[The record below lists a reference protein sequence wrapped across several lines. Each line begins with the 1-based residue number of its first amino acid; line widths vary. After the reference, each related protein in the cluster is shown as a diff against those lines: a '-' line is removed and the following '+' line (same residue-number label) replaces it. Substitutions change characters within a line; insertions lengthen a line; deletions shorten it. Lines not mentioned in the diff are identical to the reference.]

1 MENVLTGATLID
13 GNGGQPIANAAVY
26 VKNERI
32 AWAGSAADLPPEAQD
47 AEQIDISGKWL
58 LPGLIDAHIHICYNG
73 SESVFALLEKHRDE
87 LVLEAVDI
95 CKRTL
100 SHGVTTV
107 RDVGGEQFI
116 EMSLRKAIDRGFID
130 GPRMKLS
137 GRVISMT
144 GGHAHFIAREADGPD
159 EMRKAARE
167 QIKAGADLVKLMA
180 TGGTA
185 TPGQDIHA
193 SQLTVEEISAVTEVA
208 HMMGR
213 KVAAHCHGTGGIRN
227 CMLGGVDTIE
237 HGTYL
242 DEETADMMVENGA
255 ALVLT
260 LGAGNPD
267 LESYPLSPVQQADAE
282 RRKPMIEA
290 GIKQIRGTIAL
301 ARSKGIF
308 LGIGTDAGG
317 NPLAPHNFSMAREL
331 ELLVD
336 NDLTAMEA
344 ISIGTRNNAEI
355 LDMGGDIGTVEA
367 GKYADLLVLN
377 ADPLVD
383 IRNLREIYA
392 VVKGGKRYSVT
403 PMRSGGGHV

>member
-1 MENVLTGATLID
+1 MEYILQGATLID
-13 GNGGQPIANAAVY
+13 GNGGPPVANSAVH
-26 VKNERI
+26 VNGERI
-32 AWAGSAADLPPEAQD
+32 AWAGAAADLPADAQ
-47 AEQIDISGKWL
+47 AAKTIDVSGKWL
-58 LPGLIDAHIHICYNG
+58 MPGLIDAHIHICYNG
-73 SESVFALLEKHRDE
+73 SDSVFTLLEKHRDE

-100 SHGVTTV
+100 AQGVTTI

-116 EMSLRKAIDRGFID
+116 EMSLRNAINRGFIQ

-180 TGGTA
+180 TGGSA

-193 SQLTVEEISAVTEVA
+193 SQLTVEEIAAVTEVA

-213 KVAAHCHGTGGIRN
+213 TVAAHCHGTGGIRN
-227 CMLGGVDTIE
+227 CMLGGVDSIE

-242 DEETADMMVENGA
+242 DEETADMMVERGA
-255 ALVLT
+255 ELVLT

-282 RRKPMIEA
+282 RRKPMIEQ
-290 GIKQIRGTIAL
+290 GVKQIRKTIAL
-301 ARSKGIF
+301 ARGKGIF

-317 NPLAPHNFSMAREL
+317 NPLAPHQFAMAREL
-331 ELLVD
+331 ELLVE

-344 ISIGTRNNAEI
+344 ITIGTRNNAKVLRWDDE
-355 LDMGGDIGTVEA
+355 IGTVEA
-367 GKYADLLVLN
+367 GRYADLLLLD
-377 ADPLVD
+377 ADPLLD
-383 IRNLREIYA
+383 IRNLRQIAA
-392 VVKGGKRYSVT
+392 VIKGGQKA
-403 PMRSGGGHV
+403 

>member
-1 MENVLTGATLID
+1 MAFVLCGATLID
-13 GNGGQPIANAAVY
+13 GNGGAPLNNAAVY
-26 VKNERI
+26 VDGERI
-32 AWAGSAADLPPEAQD
+32 AWVGGAADLPPPAQA
-47 AEQIDISGKWL
+47 AEQVDVSGKWL
-58 LPGLIDAHIHICYNG
+58 MPGIIDAHIHICYNG
-73 SESVFALLEKHRDE
+73 SDSVFTLLEKHRDD

-95 CKRTL
+95 CERTL
-100 SHGVTTV
+100 SQGVTTV
-107 RDVGGEQFI
+107 RDVGGEQYI
-116 EMSLRKAIDRGFID
+116 EMSLRNAINRGFIR

-180 TGGTA
+180 TGGSA

-213 KVAAHCHGTGGIRN
+213 TVAAHCHGTGGIRN

-242 DEETADMMVENGA
+242 DEETADMMVANGA
-255 ALVLT
+255 QLVLT

-282 RRKPMIEA
+282 RRKPMIEQ
-290 GIKQIRGTIAL
+290 GVKQIRKTIAL

-308 LGIGTDAGG
+308 TGIGTDAGG
-317 NPLAPHNFSMAREL
+317 NPLAPHQFAMAREL

-344 ISIGTRNNAEI
+344 ITIGTRNNAKI
-355 LDMGGDIGTVEA
+355 LRWDDEIGTVEA
-367 GKYADLLVLN
+367 GKYADLLLLD

-383 IRNLREIYA
+383 IRNLRQIAA
-392 VVKGGKRYSVT
+392 VYKGGEKV
-403 PMRSGGGHV
+403 

>member
-1 MENVLTGATLID
+1 MGYVLTGATVID
-13 GNGGQPIANAAVY
+13 GNGGAPLENAAVH
-26 VKNERI
+26 VDGERI
-32 AWAGSAADLPPEAQD
+32 AWVGSAAELPAEARD
-47 AEQIDISGKWL
+47 AEQIDVSGKWL

-73 SESVFALLEKHRDE
+73 SDSVFTLLEKHRDD

-95 CKRTL
+95 CERTL
-100 SHGVTTV
+100 AQGVTTI
-107 RDVGGEQFI
+107 RDVGGEQYI
-116 EMSLRKAIDRGFID
+116 EMSLRNAISRGFIR

-144 GGHAHFIAREADGPD
+144 GGHAHFIAREADGPH

-180 TGGTA
+180 TGGSA

-213 KVAAHCHGTGGIRN
+213 PVAAHCHGTGGIRN

-242 DEETADMMVENGA
+242 DEETADMMVANGA

-267 LESYPLSPVQQADAE
+267 LESYPLSPLQQADAE
-282 RRKPMIEA
+282 RRKPMIEQ
-290 GIKQIRGTIAL
+290 GVKQIRKTIAL

-308 LGIGTDAGG
+308 TGIGTDAGG
-317 NPLAPHNFSMAREL
+317 NPLAPHQFAMAREL
-331 ELLVD
+331 ELLVE

-355 LDMGGDIGTVEA
+355 LRWEDEIGTVEA
-367 GKYADLLVLN
+367 GKYADLLLLN

-383 IRNLREIYA
+383 IRNLRDIAA
-392 VVKGGKRYSVT
+392 VFKGGEKV
-403 PMRSGGGHV
+403 

>member
-1 MENVLTGATLID
+1 MGFVLTGATLID
-13 GNGGQPIANAAVY
+13 GNGGAPLKNAAIY
-26 VKNERI
+26 IDGERI
-32 AWAGSAADLPPEAQD
+32 AWVGGAADLPAEARE
-47 AEQIDISGKWL
+47 AEQIDGSGKWL

-73 SESVFALLEKHRDE
+73 SDSVFTLLEKHRDD
-87 LVLEAVDI
+87 LVLEAVEI
-95 CKRTL
+95 CERTL
-100 SHGVTTV
+100 SQGVTTI
-107 RDVGGEQFI
+107 RDVGGEQYI
-116 EMSLRKAIDRGFID
+116 EMSLRNAIDRGFIR

-144 GGHAHFIAREADGPD
+144 GGHAHFIAREADGQH

-180 TGGTA
+180 TGGSA

-193 SQLTVEEISAVTEVA
+193 SQLTVEEIAAVTEVA

-213 KVAAHCHGTGGIRN
+213 PVAAHCHGTGGIRN

-242 DEETADMMVENGA
+242 DEETADMMVANGA

-260 LGAGNPD
+260 VGVGNPD

-282 RRKPMIEA
+282 RRKPMIEQ
-290 GIKQIRGTIAL
+290 GVQQIRKTIAL
-301 ARSKGIF
+301 ARSKGVFI
-308 LGIGTDAGG
+308 GCGTDAGG
-317 NPLAPHNFSMAREL
+317 NPLAPHQFAMAREL
-331 ELLVD
+331 ELLVE
-336 NDLTAMEA
+336 NDLTVLEA

-355 LDMGGDIGTVEA
+355 LRWADEIGTVEA
-367 GKYADLLVLN
+367 GKYADLLLLN

-383 IRNLREIYA
+383 IRNLRDIAA
-392 VVKGGKRYSVT
+392 VYKGGEQV
-403 PMRSGGGHV
+403 

>member
-1 MENVLTGATLID
+1 MGYVLTGATLID
-13 GNGGQPIANAAVY
+13 GNGGEPIADSAVY
-26 VKNERI
+26 VKGERI
-32 AWAGSAADLPPEAQD
+32 AWAGSAADLPAEARD
-47 AEQIDISGKWL
+47 AKRVDVSGKWL
-58 LPGLIDAHIHICYNG
+58 MPGLIDAHIHICYNG

-100 SHGVTTV
+100 SQGVTTV

-116 EMSLRKAIDRGFID
+116 EMSLRNAINRGFIE

-213 KVAAHCHGTGGIRN
+213 HVAAHCHGTGGIRN

-242 DEETADMMVENGA
+242 DDETADMMVANGA
-255 ALVLT
+255 QLVLT

-267 LESYPLSPVQQADAE
+267 LDQLSA
-282 RRKPMIEA
+282 IA
-290 GIKQIRGTIAL
+290 GA
-301 ARSKGIF
+301 
-308 LGIGTDAGG
+308 AG
-317 NPLAPHNFSMAREL
+317 
-331 ELLVD
+331 
-336 NDLTAMEA
+336 
-344 ISIGTRNNAEI
+344 
-355 LDMGGDIGTVEA
+355 
-367 GKYADLLVLN
+367 
-377 ADPLVD
+377 
-383 IRNLREIYA
+383 
-392 VVKGGKRYSVT
+392 
-403 PMRSGGGHV
+403 

>member
-1 MENVLTGATLID
+1 MGSVLTGATLID
-13 GNGGQPIANAAVY
+13 GKGGAPLQNAAVY
-26 VKNERI
+26 IKGERI
-32 AWAGSAADLPPEAQD
+32 AWVGSAADLPAEARD
-47 AEQIDISGKWL
+47 AERIDAAGKWL

-73 SESVFALLEKHRDE
+73 SDSVFTLLEKHRDD
-87 LVLEAVDI
+87 LVLEAVEI
-95 CKRTL
+95 CERTL
-100 SHGVTTV
+100 SQGVTTI
-107 RDVGGEQFI
+107 RDVGGEQYI
-116 EMSLRKAIDRGFID
+116 EMSLRNAINRGFIR

-144 GGHAHFIAREADGPD
+144 GGHAHFIAREADGPH

-180 TGGTA
+180 TGGSA

-193 SQLTVEEISAVTEVA
+193 SQLTVEEIAAVTEVA

-213 KVAAHCHGTGGIRN
+213 PVAAHCHGTGGIRN

-242 DEETADMMVENGA
+242 DEDTADMMVANGA

-260 LGAGNPD
+260 VGVGNPD

-282 RRKPMIEA
+282 RRKPMIEQ
-290 GIKQIRGTIAL
+290 GVQQIRKTIAL
-301 ARSKGIF
+301 ARSKGVF
-308 LGIGTDAGG
+308 LGCGTDAGG
-317 NPLAPHNFSMAREL
+317 NPLAPHQFAMAREL
-331 ELLVD
+331 ELLVE
-336 NDLTAMEA
+336 NDLTALEA

-355 LDMGGDIGTVEA
+355 LRWADEIGTVEA
-367 GKYADLLVLN
+367 GKYADLLLLN

-383 IRNLREIYA
+383 IRNLRDIAA
-392 VVKGGKRYSVT
+392 VYKGGEQV
-403 PMRSGGGHV
+403 

>member
-1 MENVLTGATLID
+1 MEYVLTGATLID
-13 GNGGQPIANAAVY
+13 GNGGAPLENAAAHV
-26 VKNERI
+26 VDERI
-32 AWAGSAADLPPEAQD
+32 AWVGGMADLPPEALD
-47 AEQIDISGKWL
+47 AEQIDVSGKWL

-73 SESVFALLEKHRDE
+73 SESVFALLEKHRDD

-107 RDVGGEQFI
+107 RDVGGEQYI
-116 EMSLRKAIDRGFID
+116 EMGLRRAIDRGFIE

-208 HMMGR
+208 RMMGR

-282 RRKPMIEA
+282 RRKPMIEQ

-301 ARSKGIF
+301 ARAKGIF

-344 ISIGTRNNAEI
+344 ITIGTRNNAAV
-355 LDMGGDIGTVEA
+355 LDMEDDIGTVEA
-367 GKYADLLVLN
+367 GKYADLLLLKS
-377 ADPLVD
+377 DPLVD
-383 IRNLREIYA
+383 IRNLRDIAA
-392 VVKGGKRYSVT
+392 VVKGGKKVW
-403 PMRSGGGHV
+403 G

>member
-1 MENVLTGATLID
+1 MEYVLNGATLID
-13 GNGGQPIANAAVY
+13 GNGGEPIANSAVY
-26 VKNERI
+26 VQGERI
-32 AWAGSAADLPPEAQD
+32 AWVGSAADLPTEAQEV
-47 AEQIDISGKWL
+47 EQIDVSGAWL
-58 LPGLIDAHIHICYNG
+58 MPGLIDAHIHICYNG

-100 SHGVTTV
+100 SHGVTAI

-116 EMSLRKAIDRGFID
+116 EMSLRNAINRGFIE

-193 SQLTVEEISAVTEVA
+193 SQLTVAEISAVTEVA

-242 DEETADMMVENGA
+242 DDETADMMVENGA

-282 RRKPMIEA
+282 RRKPMIEQ
-290 GIKQIRGTIAL
+290 GVKQIRQTIAL
-301 ARSKGIF
+301 ARAKGIF

-336 NDLTAMEA
+336 NDLTALEA

-355 LDMGGDIGTVEA
+355 LDMADDIGTVEA
-367 GKYADLLVLN
+367 GKYADLLLTN

-383 IRNLREIYA
+383 IRNLRDVAA
-392 VVKGGKRYSVT
+392 VVKGGKKV
-403 PMRSGGGHV
+403 

>member
-1 MENVLTGATLID
+1 MRYVLTGATLID
-13 GNGGQPIANAAVY
+13 GNGGEPIANSAVY
-26 VKNERI
+26 VKGERI
-32 AWAGSAADLPPEAQD
+32 AWVGSAADLPTEAREV
-47 AEQIDISGKWL
+47 EQIDVSGAWL
-58 LPGLIDAHIHICYNG
+58 MPGLIDAHIHICYNG

-100 SHGVTTV
+100 SHGVTAI

-116 EMSLRKAIDRGFID
+116 EMSLRNAINRGFIE

-193 SQLTVEEISAVTEVA
+193 SQLTVAEISAVTEVA

-242 DEETADMMVENGA
+242 DDETADMMVENGA

-282 RRKPMIEA
+282 RRKPMIEQ
-290 GIKQIRGTIAL
+290 GVKQIRQTIAL
-301 ARSKGIF
+301 ARAKGIF

-317 NPLAPHNFSMAREL
+317 NPLAPHNYSMAREL
-331 ELLVD
+331 KLLVD
-336 NDLTAMEA
+336 NDLTALEA

-355 LDMGGDIGTVEA
+355 LDMADDIGTVEA
-367 GKYADLLVLN
+367 GKYADLLLTN

-383 IRNLREIYA
+383 IRNLRDIAA
-392 VVKGGKRYSVT
+392 VVKGGKKV
-403 PMRSGGGHV
+403 SG

>member
-1 MENVLTGATLID
+1 MEYVLTGATLID
-13 GNGGQPIANAAVY
+13 GNGGEPLENAAAHV
-26 VKNERI
+26 VGERI
-32 AWAGSAADLPPEAQD
+32 AWVGGMADLPREALD
-47 AEQIDISGKWL
+47 AEQIDVSGKWL

-73 SESVFALLEKHRDE
+73 SESVFALLEKPRDD

-95 CKRTL
+95 CRRTL

-107 RDVGGEQFI
+107 RDVGGEQYI
-116 EMSLRKAIDRGFID
+116 EMGLRRAIDRGFIE

-208 HMMGR
+208 RMMGR

-282 RRKPMIEA
+282 RRKPMIEQ

-301 ARSKGIF
+301 ARAKGIF

-344 ISIGTRNNAEI
+344 ISIGTRNNAAV
-355 LDMGGDIGTVEA
+355 LDMEADIGTVEA
-367 GKYADLLVLN
+367 GKYADLLLLKS
-377 ADPLVD
+377 DPLVD
-383 IRNLREIYA
+383 IRNLRDIAA
-392 VVKGGKRYSVT
+392 VVKGGKKVW
-403 PMRSGGGHV
+403 G

>member
-1 MENVLTGATLID
+1 MEK
-13 GNGGQPIANAAVY
+13 P
-26 VKNERI
+26 
-32 AWAGSAADLPPEAQD
+32 
-47 AEQIDISGKWL
+47 
-58 LPGLIDAHIHICYNG
+58 
-73 SESVFALLEKHRDE
+73 RDD

-95 CKRTL
+95 CGRTL
-100 SHGVTTV
+100 SQGVTTI
-107 RDVGGEQFI
+107 RDVGGEQYI
-116 EMSLRKAIDRGFID
+116 EMSLRNAINRGFIR

-180 TGGTA
+180 TGGSA

-213 KVAAHCHGTGGIRN
+213 QVAAHCHGTGGIRN
-227 CMLGGVDTIE
+227 CILGGVDTIE

-242 DEETADMMVENGA
+242 DEETADMMVANGA
-255 ALVLT
+255 QLVLT

-282 RRKPMIEA
+282 RRKPMIEQ
-290 GIKQIRGTIAL
+290 GVKQIRKTIAL
-301 ARSKGIF
+301 ARAKGIF

-317 NPLAPHNFSMAREL
+317 NPLAPHQYAMAREL
-331 ELLVD
+331 ELLVE

-344 ISIGTRNNAEI
+344 ICIGTRSNAKI
-355 LDMGGDIGTVEA
+355 LRWEDEIGTVEA
-367 GKYADLLVLN
+367 GKYADLLLLD

-383 IRNLREIYA
+383 IRNLRKIAA
-392 VVKGGKRYSVT
+392 VYKGGEKI
-403 PMRSGGGHV
+403 

>member
-1 MENVLTGATLID
+1 MGFVLTGATLID
-13 GNGGQPIANAAVY
+13 GNGGAPLNNAAVY
-26 VKNERI
+26 VEGERI
-32 AWAGSAADLPPEAQD
+32 AWVGSAAELPATAHH
-47 AEQIDISGKWL
+47 AEQIDVSGKWL
-58 LPGLIDAHIHICYNG
+58 MPGIIDAHIHICYNG
-73 SESVFALLEKHRDE
+73 SDSVFTLLEKHRDD

-95 CKRTL
+95 CERTL
-100 SHGVTTV
+100 SQGVTTI
-107 RDVGGEQFI
+107 RDVGGEQYI
-116 EMSLRKAIDRGFID
+116 EMSLRNAINRGFIR

-180 TGGTA
+180 TGGSA

-213 KVAAHCHGTGGIRN
+213 HVAAHCHGAGGIRN

-242 DEETADMMVENGA
+242 DEETADMMVANGA
-255 ALVLT
+255 QLVLT

-282 RRKPMIEA
+282 RRRPMIEQ
-290 GIKQIRGTIAL
+290 GVKQIRKTIAL

-317 NPLAPHNFSMAREL
+317 NPLVPHRFAMAREL
-331 ELLVD
+331 ELLVE

-344 ISIGTRNNAEI
+344 ITIGTRNNAEI
-355 LDMGGDIGTVEA
+355 LRWADEIGTVEA
-367 GKYADLLVLN
+367 GKYADLLLLN
-377 ADPLVD
+377 ADPLLD
-383 IRNLREIYA
+383 IRNLRDIAA
-392 VVKGGKRYSVT
+392 VYKGGEKV
-403 PMRSGGGHV
+403 

>member
-1 MENVLTGATLID
+1 MEYVLTGATLID
-13 GNGGQPIANAAVY
+13 GNGGEPIANSAVY
-26 VKNERI
+26 VQGERI
-32 AWAGSAADLPPEAQD
+32 AWVGSAADLPTEAQD
-47 AEQIDISGKWL
+47 AEQIDVSGTWL
-58 LPGLIDAHIHICYNG
+58 MPGLIDAHIHICYNG

-100 SHGVTTV
+100 SHGVTTI

-116 EMSLRKAIDRGFID
+116 EMSLRNAINRGFIE

-193 SQLTVEEISAVTEVA
+193 SQLTVAEISAVTEVA

-242 DEETADMMVENGA
+242 DDETADMMVENGA

-282 RRKPMIEA
+282 RRKPMIEQ
-290 GIKQIRGTIAL
+290 GVKQIRQTIAL
-301 ARSKGIF
+301 ARAKGIF

-336 NDLTAMEA
+336 NDLTALEA

-355 LDMGGDIGTVEA
+355 LDMADDIGTVEA
-367 GKYADLLVLN
+367 GKYADLLLTN

-383 IRNLREIYA
+383 IRNLRDVAA
-392 VVKGGKRYSVT
+392 VVKGGKKV
-403 PMRSGGGHV
+403 